1 MKRKGNLYHKITE
14 WNNLIAAFYNAARG
28 KRLKPDVLLYEKNLY
43 TNLKT
48 LQNNLINQTVLL
60 GNYRFFKIYDPK
72 ERIICA
78 APFNERVL
86 HHAIIN
92 IIESV
97 FEKFQIYDSY
107 ACRKNKGTQAA
118 LLRALYFSR
127 RFKYFLKL
135 DMKKYFDSI
144 PHSKLS
150 LLLADKFKDKA
161 MLQLFDQL
169 LASYCVM
176 EGRGLPIG
184 NLTSQYFANFYLGIF
199 DHYAKER
206 MKVKGYVRYM
216 DDVLLFADTM
226 QEIKDMLH
234 TAKCF
239 LEEELLL
246 ALKEETIGKVES
258 GVPFLGFLLKP
269 NGIYLSQ
276 KKKKRLKQRIKQY
289 RYKLES
295 GTCDEAE
302 YALHITPVFA
312 HVAVSR
318 CRTYCNKYLLTH
330 KNTP

>member
-78 APFNERVL
+78 APFDERVL

-92 IIESV
+92 ITESV
-97 FEKFQIYDSY
+97 FEKSQIYDSY

-144 PHSKLS
+144 SHIKLN
-150 LLLADKFKDKA
+150 LLLKKRIKDRN
-161 MLQLFDQL
+161 L
-169 LASYCVM
+169 LNLLKKIVASYSITQD
-176 EGRGLPIG
+176 RGLPIG
-184 NLTSQYFANFYLGIF
+184 NLTSQYFANFYLSFF
-199 DHYAKER
+199 DRYAKEELR
-206 MKVKGYVRYM
+206 VKGYIRYM
-216 DDVLLFADTM
+216 DDVLLFSDNIVD
-226 QEIKDMLH
+226 IKLIQKK
-234 TAKCF
+234 AKNF
-239 LEEELLL
+239 LSCELDLT
-246 ALKEETIGKVES
+246 LKEEITGMVKNGI
-258 GVPFLGFLLKP
+258 PFLGFLVKP
-269 NGIYLSQ
+269 QGIYLSQ
-276 KKKKRLKQRIKQY
+276 KKKKRLKKKIKDY
-289 RYKLES
+289 VHKFKIAYWTE
-295 GTCDEAE
+295 EE
-302 YALHITPVFA
+302 FALHITPVFA
-312 HVAVSR
+312 HIAISR
-318 CRTYCNKYLLTH
+318 CRAYCNKYLLT
-330 KNTP
+330 

>member
-78 APFNERVL
+78 APFDERVL

-92 IIESV
+92 ITESV
-97 FEKFQIYDSY
+97 FEKSQIYDSY

-144 PHSKLS
+144 SHIKLN
-150 LLLADKFKDKA
+150 LLLKKRIKDRN
-161 MLQLFDQL
+161 L
-169 LASYCVM
+169 LNLLKKIVASYSITQD
-176 EGRGLPIG
+176 RGLPIG
-184 NLTSQYFANFYLGIF
+184 NLTSQYFANFYLSFF
-199 DHYAKER
+199 DRYAKEELR
-206 MKVKGYVRYM
+206 VKGYIRYM
-216 DDVLLFADTM
+216 DDVLLFSDNIGD
-226 QEIKDMLH
+226 IKFIQKK
-234 TAKCF
+234 AKNF
-239 LEEELLL
+239 LSCELDLT
-246 ALKEETIGKVES
+246 LKEEITGMVKNGI
-258 GVPFLGFLLKP
+258 PFLGFLVKP
-269 NGIYLSQ
+269 QGIYLSQ
-276 KKKKRLKQRIKQY
+276 KKKKRLKKKIKDY
-289 RYKLES
+289 VHKFKIAYWTE
-295 GTCDEAE
+295 EE
-302 YALHITPVFA
+302 FALHITPVFA
-312 HVAVSR
+312 HIAISR
-318 CRTYCNKYLLTH
+318 CRAYCNKYLLT
-330 KNTP
+330 